1 MKIRDIVKFQIKIKI
16 MITRTI
22 NDEMKDKVIHIY
34 WNESA
39 KLRRENKPPISIYPI
54 NELFSINTTNEEI
67 QNYHRLATLELR
79 KQKINK
85 IWEKIQA

>member
-1 MKIRDIVKFQIKIKI
+1 
-16 MITRTI
+16 MITFKI

-39 KLRRENKPPISIYPI
+39 KLRRENKPTGAIYSI
-54 NELFSINTTNEEI
+54 NELFSANTTNEVI
-67 QNYHRLATLELR
+67 KNYHRLATLELR

-85 IWEKIQA
+85 IWNTIHTLNHQ